1 MPSRIRHVTIDCHDP
16 YSQAAFWADV
26 LGFVEDQDNP
36 NAPDDPEA
44 LITDPSGRHPGLLFI
59 RVPDAKAVKNR
70 VHVDLVPAAMR
81 DETVVALLGRGAT
94 LVDDHRRADG
104 TGWAVLADPEGNE
117 FCVERSDAERG
128 IAPPS
133 DTGSDQDY
141 PDGIRTADERRMLS
155 DMLDWYRDAVL
166 RKVDGISPATA
177 RTSPVRSGTTIAG
190 LLKHLALV
198 EDSWFTERFAGVDDL
213 EPWVSCSVGRRSRL
227 GVPHGG
233 DRSGRRPR
241 VAVPSRLRP
250 VTDGGRRPRPR
261 RPGDVAG
268 TQGVH
273 TALCLCPPDR
283 GDGPPPRP
291 HGHPPRVPRRL
302 DRRIGRLTTGGGCW
316 PARSAR
322 RALGRHRRSVPAGGR
337 GSSRRARCC

>member
-1 MPSRIRHVTIDCHDP
+1 MSSRIRHVTIDCHDP

-59 RVPDAKAVKNR
+59 KVPDAKAVKNR

-81 DETVVALLGRGAT
+81 DETVVALLARGAT

-128 IAPPS
+128 ITPPS

-141 PDGIRTADERRMLS
+141 PDGIRTADERQMLS

-166 RKVDGISPATA
+166 RKVDGISPVTA

-213 EPWVSCSVGRRSRL
+213 EPWVSAPWDDDPDWEFHSAATDPVEDVVSLYRAACDRSRTAAAGHALDDPATSPGRREFTLRFAFVHLIEETARHL
-227 GVPHGG
+227 GHM
-233 DRSGRRPR
+233 DI
-241 VAVPSRLRP
+241 LREFL
-250 VTDGGRRPRPR
+250 DGS
-261 RPGDVAG
+261 
-268 TQGVH
+268 
-273 TALCLCPPDR
+273 
-283 GDGPPPRP
+283 
-291 HGHPPRVPRRL
+291 
-302 DRRIGRLTTGGGCW
+302 IGE
-316 PARSAR
+316 
-322 RALGRHRRSVPAGGR
+322 
-337 GSSRRARCC
+337 

>member
-1 MPSRIRHVTIDCHDP
+1 VVEHLAILAAPIASTFSQGDPMSSRIRHVTIDCHDP

-59 RVPDAKAVKNR
+59 KVPDAKAVKNR

-81 DETVVALLGRGAT
+81 DETVVALLARGAT

-128 IAPPS
+128 ITPPS

-141 PDGIRTADERRMLS
+141 PDGIRTADERQMLS

-166 RKVDGISPATA
+166 RKVDGISPVTA

-213 EPWVSCSVGRRSRL
+213 EPWVSAPWDDDPDWEFHSAATDPVEDVVSLYRAACDRSRTAAAGHALDDPATSPGRREFTLRFAFVHLIEETARHL
-227 GVPHGG
+227 GHM
-233 DRSGRRPR
+233 DI
-241 VAVPSRLRP
+241 LREFL
-250 VTDGGRRPRPR
+250 DGS
-261 RPGDVAG
+261 
-268 TQGVH
+268 
-273 TALCLCPPDR
+273 
-283 GDGPPPRP
+283 
-291 HGHPPRVPRRL
+291 
-302 DRRIGRLTTGGGCW
+302 IGE
-316 PARSAR
+316 
-322 RALGRHRRSVPAGGR
+322 
-337 GSSRRARCC
+337 